1 MQTQIVEETIH
12 ISFKEKKKDLNQNI
26 HDLEDDLENLSLNNK
41 SQSQNSLQIAMKE
54 SDEEMAND
62 LEPSMPHHVFDD
74 IPEDFEASP
83 HEEEIH
89 RCKRLESC
97 ISKSSHW

>member
-1 MQTQIVEETIH
+1 
-12 ISFKEKKKDLNQNI
+12 
-26 HDLEDDLENLSLNNK
+26 
-41 SQSQNSLQIAMKE
+41 MKE

-62 LEPSMPHHVFDD
+62 LEPSMPHHVSDD

-89 RCKRLESC
+89 RCKRFESC